1 MQEKPAVFI
10 YGKVRQP
17 PELMHYGIK
26 GQKWGVRRFQYE
38 NGSYTTEGKE
48 RYGRGSKNSS
58 ESNKKQSSP
67 NVYRSNGTS
76 NGRKEV
82 DKLFDNRDYD
92 AASKFDFAGQHALS
106 EYKRGGRDA
115 AEKAISSQ
123 LKGYK
128 YEYSI
133 NDDKSSKD
141 SYSTYSLRV
150 HGNGKAYE
158 VFGDD
163 EYSDDQSFVRTDE
176 SSKKGL
182 IGGIKSRGNK
192 DPNARENWKAKD
204 VSKLSDEELR
214 RRNNRL
220 QAEQQYK
227 SATTPEWKKEAKQI
241 AKDSFKRIFVATAV
255 TAMTA
260 IVAKNYKD
268 IIGPFISSKVSKP
281 ISTIV
286 ATNMLRKEI
295 NRKNH
300 FDNRGPEILGKHVG
314 QR

>member
-1 MQEKPAVFI
+1 MQEKPASFI

-48 RYGRGSKNSS
+48 RYGRGSESSKKNS
-58 ESNKKQSSP
+58 ESNKKQSSS
-67 NVYRSNGTS
+67 NTYRSNGTS
-76 NGRKEV
+76 KGRKEV
-82 DKLFDNRDYD
+82 DKLFDDRDYD
-92 AASKFDFAGQHALS
+92 TASKFDFAGQYALS

-163 EYSDDQSFVRTDE
+163 EYSDDQSFVRTDK

-182 IGGIKSRGNK
+182 AGGIKSRGNK
-192 DPNARENWKAKD
+192 DPNARENWKPKD

-227 SATTPEWKKEAKQI
+227 SATTPEWKKETKQI
-241 AKDSFKRIFVATAV
+241 AKDAMKKIFVATAV
-255 TAMTA
+255 TSVAAIATA
-260 IVAKNYKD
+260 YLKPARTYLSELAEAKMQKTVD
-268 IIGPFISSKVSKP
+268 SIKAKRAGS
-281 ISTIV
+281 
-286 ATNMLRKEI
+286 R
-295 NRKNH
+295 
-300 FDNRGPEILGKHVG
+300 
-314 QR
+314 